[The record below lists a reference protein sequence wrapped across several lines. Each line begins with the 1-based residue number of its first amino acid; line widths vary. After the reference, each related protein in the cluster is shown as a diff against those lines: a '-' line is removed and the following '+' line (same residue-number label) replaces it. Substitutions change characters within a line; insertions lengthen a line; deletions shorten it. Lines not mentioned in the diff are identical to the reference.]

1 MQSVQAFLAEAH
13 NREVM
18 ARLLAAGVAP
28 SEAPGSHQPFTP
40 VQEALAADASK
51 GATSPRSGP
60 LAGKT
65 VVVTGTLSGM
75 SRTEAED
82 WIRQQGGSAS
92 GSVSRR
98 TDFVLAG
105 DNAGSKLERA
115 QALGVPVI
123 DLQTLLSMGSTS

>member
-1 MQSVQAFLAEAH
+1 
-13 NREVM
+13 
-18 ARLLAAGVAP
+18 
-28 SEAPGSHQPFTP
+28 GSTG
-40 VQEALAADASK
+40 SK
-51 GATSPRSGP
+51 GP

-65 VVVTGTLSGM
+65 VVVTGTLNGM
-75 SRTEAED
+75 SRSEVED

-115 QALGVPVI
+115 QALGVPII